1 MASLSA
7 LSPVNYIGLY
17 LGYGFTGLVN
27 WFFEP
32 SQLHRV
38 ISGLWFHSVSLCFE
52 PSQRHRV
59 ISGLWLHWGNSCCLH
74 PWGKFGLAVVIV
86 FVCWYV
92 WWFVCVTGVGCALC
106 LWQASHQGELSCVRE
121 VRCAVFSFIHQ
132 AFIQEPHLAKL
143 IHFQVNTPLVHPP
156 CQTCTLPGNHTSCT
170 PALSDLYTAR

>member
-59 ISGLWLHWGNSCCLH
+59 ISGLWFHSVSLCFEPSQRHRVISGLWLHWGNSCCLH

-86 FVCWYV
+86 FVCWCV
-92 WWFVCVTGVGCALC
+92 WWFVCVRVLLVLDVLCVCGRRAIKGSWAVSVKCA
-106 LWQASHQGELSCVRE
+106 ALSFPSYTRPSS
-121 VRCAVFSFIHQ
+121 RNH
-132 AFIQEPHLAKL
+132 
-143 IHFQVNTPLVHPP
+143 
-156 CQTCTLPGNHTSCT
+156 TLPNSYTS
-170 PALSDLYTAR
+170 R